1 MFKIVFILLIGF
13 AAGYSYGWKDAQVH
27 AEDVVSRTVDRVAH
41 LAGGKYN
48 QNVDQTMERL
58 EH

>member
-27 AEDVVSRTVDRVAH
+27 AEDVVTRTVDRITH